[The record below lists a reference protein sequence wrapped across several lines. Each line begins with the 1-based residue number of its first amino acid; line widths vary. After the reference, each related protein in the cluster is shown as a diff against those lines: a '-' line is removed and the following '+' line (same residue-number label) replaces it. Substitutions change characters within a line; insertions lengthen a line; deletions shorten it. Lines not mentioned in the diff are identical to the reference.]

1 MEVRMLR
8 LPEVVAATGLSPTTI
23 WRRERAGEFPKRRR
37 LGPTLVAWRSDEV
50 EAWIEALPEA
60 EALAAS

>member
-50 EAWIEALPEA
+50 AKWIERLPEA